1 MKNKLKE
8 DKEMKLKDILMIAI
22 TAALFGVVYLGAT
35 YAGTALT
42 SVLTPMGLGIFGYE
56 PFYGIWFMAAV
67 LTTYIIQKPGVGIIA
82 EMLAAL
88 LEVLMGN
95 YFGPIIFISGFIQ
108 GLGSEIGFAAFRYR
122 KFTLKSTLLAATGCT
137 VLSFIWTG
145 IRSQY
150 WTFEPIIILGIF
162 VIRLVS
168 ALIICGFGCKLLG
181 DGLAKAGVLKGYAL
195 GQKQMNLDMDEE

>member
-1 MKNKLKE
+1 MGIK
-8 DKEMKLKDILMIAI
+8 MKLKDILMIAI
-22 TAALFGVVYLGAT
+22 TAVLFGVVYLGAT

-42 SVLTPMGLGIFGYE
+42 SLLTPMGLGVFGYE

-67 LTTYIIQKPGVGIIA
+67 FATYVIQKPGVGIIA

-95 YFGPIIFISGFIQ
+95 YFGPIVFISGFIQ
-108 GLGSEIGFAAFRYR
+108 GVGSEIGFAVFKY
-122 KFTLKSTLLAATGCT
+122 KKYSLKSTLLSATGCT

-150 WTFEPIIILGIF
+150 WTFEPKIVFGIF
-162 VIRLVS
+162 VIRLAS
-168 ALIICGFGCKLLG
+168 AIIICGVGCKLLG

-195 GQKQMNLDMDEE
+195 GQKQMNLDVD

>member
-1 MKNKLKE
+1 
-8 DKEMKLKDILMIAI
+8 MKLKDILMIAI
-22 TAALFGVVYLGAT
+22 TSVLFGVVYLGAV
-35 YAGTALT
+35 YLGAALT

-67 LTTYIIQKPGVGIIA
+67 FTTYIIQKPGVGVIA

-95 YFGPIIFISGFIQ
+95 MFGPIIFISGFIQ
-108 GLGSEIGFAAFRYR
+108 GIGSEIGFAAFRY
-122 KFTLKSTLLAATGCT
+122 KEYSLKTTLLASAGAT

-150 WTFEPIIILGIF
+150 WTLNPMIVLGI
-162 VIRLVS
+162 LVVRFAS
-168 ALIICGFGCKLLG
+168 TLIICGIGSKLLA

-195 GQKQMNLDMDEE
+195 GQKNLDLDLE

>member
-1 MKNKLKE
+1 
-8 DKEMKLKDILMIAI
+8 MKLKDILMIAI
-22 TAALFGVVYLGAT
+22 TSVLFGVVYLGAVYLGAT
-35 YAGTALT
+35 LT

-67 LTTYIIQKPGVGIIA
+67 FTTYIIQKPGVGVIA

-95 YFGPIIFISGFIQ
+95 MFGPIIFISGFIQ
-108 GLGSEIGFAAFRYR
+108 GIGSEIGFAAFRY
-122 KFTLKSTLLAATGCT
+122 KEYSLKTTLLASAGAT

-150 WTFEPIIILGIF
+150 WTLNPMIVLGI
-162 VIRLVS
+162 LVVRFAS
-168 ALIICGFGCKLLG
+168 TLIICGIGSKLLA

-195 GQKQMNLDMDEE
+195 GQKNLDLDLE